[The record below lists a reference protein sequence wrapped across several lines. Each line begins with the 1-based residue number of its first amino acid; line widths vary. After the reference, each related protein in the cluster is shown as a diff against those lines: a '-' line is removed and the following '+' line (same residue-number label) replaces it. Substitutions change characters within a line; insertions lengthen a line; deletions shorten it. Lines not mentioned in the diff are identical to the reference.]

1 MREVFRM
8 AWEVYG
14 QFIGAGMHMGLFF
27 AALLFLNGTPKA
39 NAERAR
45 TGLLSWY
52 SVFFFGIYFFPVTAK
67 IIMEYC
73 IGADVYWRMFWILP
87 LPMVVAYGFA
97 FHLKPALP
105 WRKKAAL
112 VAGAAL
118 VIAVTG
124 SAVYTPQNFSKADNI
139 YKIPQ
144 NVVDLCDRIEEDAT
158 MRGISDKKAIVVNEL
173 LPYVRQYDAEICM
186 PYGRNALRNKGFEN
200 KNSKKIYQVMCSP
213 QPDLQSLKKYSQRE
227 ACNYLVYYKD
237 NLAREA
243 LCGLGYEVAG
253 ELDAY
258 TIFYLN
264 LKDL

>member
-1 MREVFRM
+1 
-8 AWEVYG
+8 
-14 QFIGAGMHMGLFF
+14 
-27 AALLFLNGTPKA
+27 
-39 NAERAR
+39 
-45 TGLLSWY
+45 
-52 SVFFFGIYFFPVTAK
+52 
-67 IIMEYC
+67 
-73 IGADVYWRMFWILP
+73 
-87 LPMVVAYGFA
+87 
-97 FHLKPALP
+97 
-105 WRKKAAL
+105 
-112 VAGAAL
+112 
-118 VIAVTG
+118 
-124 SAVYTPQNFSKADNI
+124 
-139 YKIPQ
+139 
-144 NVVDLCDRIEEDAT
+144 